1 MLLLIIIGYD
11 ERLEVT
17 SKVETRLRC
26 VRSEQLSMMNECHG
40 ASHSMCMH
48 TMECKYEVR
57 WVIIKNAKD
66 TKQRSNSLDI
76 IVIPRRVDTCDT
88 S

>member
-1 MLLLIIIGYD
+1 
-11 ERLEVT
+11 
-17 SKVETRLRC
+17 
-26 VRSEQLSMMNECHG
+26 MMNECHG

-48 TMECKYEVR
+48 AMECKYEVR